1 MKQNIKKKNMFDDSS
16 EEMIKQIKRLREVD
30 CFDWANASQHQDGVA
45 INAELI
51 LPLNSSKTQKAPSL
65 EMLTVKSQNAVAFST
80 HISGGRTCFL
90 DQNIAALS
98 KSTTRPNLYIVDS
111 DRDLYIRHAKTLK
124 QNGYDVYLL
133 DFNDA
138 KNSDRWNPY
147 APLIWRIKLIRELE
161 TELENKDGK
170 YYGIGEMFTTYK
182 DVRARIKE
190 LKSELYDFICIIT
203 DVLYNTDMKFDENV
217 VAKAKQIIS
226 AFTLAMCEDCIS
238 SKLGTAQLVTINL
251 LSNFTLFS
259 RGEAKEMI
267 SYLTEKR
274 DRHSRVKHIVKDILT
289 PLSDSDKE
297 DVFMIAERLI
307 KANIPYELGVL
318 TSEDVIELYKES
330 EHPKAVFVIQ
340 PEQDSFM
347 GGYVTLFLSQAY
359 SCNTEMAEAA
369 SRQILYVKPES
380 VRPNYFI
387 INGYRNLPDIEFN
400 SDSFGLEDDEH
411 KLILVSK
418 SYRQLLAK
426 YGESFAN
433 WMKYNCMVK
442 LFLSVDD
449 MESRNEYRE
458 LCCVSERNETED
470 DYVQSFKEMELFDRV
485 RGVGNAVVSVLM
497 NPPFITRFTS
507 SETLTN
513 VYYPAG
519 EIEMTEPEG
528 LYLDKRVGFDIT
540 RYLRPEE

>member
-16 EEMIKQIKRLREVD
+16 EEMIKQIKKLREVD

-470 DYVQSFKEMELFDRV
+470 DYVQSFKEMELFDKV

-497 NPPFITRFTS
+497 KPPFITRFTS

-519 EIEMTEPEG
+519 EIEITEPEG

-540 RYLRPEE
+540 RYLHPEE

>member
-16 EEMIKQIKRLREVD
+16 EEMIKQIKKLREVD

-259 RGEAKEMI
+259 RGDAKEMI

-485 RGVGNAVVSVLM
+485 RGVGNAVVSVLK

>member
-1 MKQNIKKKNMFDDSS
+1 MKQNNKKKNMFDDSS
-16 EEMIKQIKRLREVD
+16 EEMVKQIKKLREVD

-458 LCCVSERNETED
+458 LCCVSEGNETED
-470 DYVQSFKEMELFDRV
+470 DYVQSFKEMELFDKV

-497 NPPFITRFTS
+497 KPPFITRFTS

-540 RYLRPEE
+540 RYLHPEE

>member
-1 MKQNIKKKNMFDDSS
+1 MKQNNKKKNMFDDSS
-16 EEMIKQIKRLREVD
+16 EEMIKQIKKLREVD

-458 LCCVSERNETED
+458 LCCVSEGNETED
-470 DYVQSFKEMELFDRV
+470 DYVQSFKEMELFDKV

-497 NPPFITRFTS
+497 KPPFITRFTS

-519 EIEMTEPEG
+519 EIEITEPEG

-540 RYLRPEE
+540 RYLHPEE

>member
-16 EEMIKQIKRLREVD
+16 EEMIKQIKKLREVD

-111 DRDLYIRHAKTLK
+111 DRDLYIRHAKSLK

-470 DYVQSFKEMELFDRV
+470 DYVQSFKEMELFDKV

-497 NPPFITRFTS
+497 KPPFITRFTS

-519 EIEMTEPEG
+519 EIEITEPEG

-540 RYLRPEE
+540 RYLHPEE

>member
-16 EEMIKQIKRLREVD
+16 EEMIKQIKKLREVD

-259 RGEAKEMI
+259 RGDAKEMI

-274 DRHSRVKHIVKDILT
+274 DRYSRVKHIVKDILT

-485 RGVGNAVVSVLM
+485 RGVGNAVVSVLK

>member
-1 MKQNIKKKNMFDDSS
+1 MKQNNKKKNMFDDSS
-16 EEMIKQIKRLREVD
+16 EEMVKQIKKLREVD

-497 NPPFITRFTS
+497 KPPFITRFTS

-519 EIEMTEPEG
+519 EIEITEPEG

-540 RYLRPEE
+540 RYLHPEE

>member
-16 EEMIKQIKRLREVD
+16 EEMIKQIKKLREVD

-124 QNGYDVYLL
+124 QNGSDVYLL

-485 RGVGNAVVSVLM
+485 RGVGNAVVSVLK

>member
-1 MKQNIKKKNMFDDSS
+1 MKQNNKKKNMFDDSS
-16 EEMIKQIKRLREVD
+16 EEMIKQIKKLREVD

-470 DYVQSFKEMELFDRV
+470 DYVQSFKEMELFDKV

-497 NPPFITRFTS
+497 KPPFITRFTS

-519 EIEMTEPEG
+519 EIEITEPEG

-540 RYLRPEE
+540 RYLHPEE

>member
-16 EEMIKQIKRLREVD
+16 EEMIKQIKKLREVD

-138 KNSDRWNPY
+138 KNSDRCNPY
-147 APLIWRIKLIRELE
+147 AQLIWRIKLIRELE

-259 RGEAKEMI
+259 RGDAKEMI

>member
-16 EEMIKQIKRLREVD
+16 EEMIKQIKKLREVD

-203 DVLYNTDMKFDENV
+203 DVLYTTDMKFDENV

-259 RGEAKEMI
+259 RGDAKEMI

-274 DRHSRVKHIVKDILT
+274 DRHSRVKHIVKDVLT

-340 PEQDSFM
+340 PEQGSFM

-418 SYRQLLAK
+418 SYRQILAK

-497 NPPFITRFTS
+497 KPPFITRFTS

-519 EIEMTEPEG
+519 EIEITEPEG

-540 RYLRPEE
+540 RYLHPEE

>member
-16 EEMIKQIKRLREVD
+16 EEMIKQIKKLREVD

-138 KNSDRWNPY
+138 KDSDRWNPY

>member
-16 EEMIKQIKRLREVD
+16 EEMIKQIKKLREVD

-98 KSTTRPNLYIVDS
+98 KSTTRPNLYIVDF

-470 DYVQSFKEMELFDRV
+470 DYVQSFKEMELFDKV

-497 NPPFITRFTS
+497 KPPFITRFTS

-540 RYLRPEE
+540 RYLHPEE

>member
-1 MKQNIKKKNMFDDSS
+1 MKQNNKKKNMFDDSS
-16 EEMIKQIKRLREVD
+16 EEMVKQIKKLREVD

-111 DRDLYIRHAKTLK
+111 DRDLYIRHAKSLK

-203 DVLYNTDMKFDENV
+203 EVLYNTDMKFDEDII
-217 VAKAKQIIS
+217 AKAKQIIS

-238 SKLGTAQLVTINL
+238 SKLGTAQLVGINL
-251 LSNFTLFS
+251 LSNFTLYS
-259 RGEAKEMI
+259 KGEASDMMT
-267 SYLTEKR
+267 YLTEKR

-289 PLSDSDKE
+289 PLSADDKE
-297 DVFMIAERLI
+297 EVFMIAERLI
-307 KANIPYELGVL
+307 KTNIPYELGVL
-318 TSEDVIELYKES
+318 TSEDIIELYKES
-330 EHPKAVFVIQ
+330 ENPKAVFIIQ
-340 PEQDSFM
+340 PEQGSFM
-347 GGYVTLFLSQAY
+347 NGYTSLFLSQAY
-359 SCNTEMAEAA
+359 SCNTEMDEAA
-369 SRQILYVKPES
+369 SRQILYTKPDF

-387 INGYRNLPDIEFN
+387 VNGYQNLPDIEFN
-400 SDSFGLEDDEH
+400 SSIFELDDAEH

-426 YGESFAN
+426 YGDSFAD
-433 WMKYNCMVK
+433 WMKHNCMVK

-458 LCCVSERNETED
+458 LCCVGERSEPED
-470 DYVQSFKEMELFDRV
+470 DYVQSFKEMELFDKV
-485 RGVGNAVVSVLM
+485 RGVGNAVVSVFM
-497 NPPFITRFTS
+497 KPPFITRFTS

-519 EIEMTEPEG
+519 EIESMEAEG
-528 LYLDKRVGFDIT
+528 LYLDKRVGFDIA
-540 RYLRPEE
+540 RYLHPEE

>member
-16 EEMIKQIKRLREVD
+16 EEMIKQIKKLREVD

-458 LCCVSERNETED
+458 LCCISERNETED
-470 DYVQSFKEMELFDRV
+470 DYVQSFKEMELFDKV
-485 RGVGNAVVSVLM
+485 RGVGNAVVSVFM
-497 NPPFITRFTS
+497 KPPFITRFTS

-519 EIEMTEPEG
+519 EIESMEAEG
-528 LYLDKRVGFDIT
+528 LYLDKRVGFDIA
-540 RYLRPEE
+540 RYLHPEE

>member
-16 EEMIKQIKRLREVD
+16 EEMIKQIKKLREVD

-80 HISGGRTCFL
+80 HISGGRTFFL

-147 APLIWRIKLIRELE
+147 APLIWRIKLIR
-161 TELENKDGK
+161 ELENKDGK

-369 SRQILYVKPES
+369 SRQILYVKTES

-458 LCCVSERNETED
+458 LCCVSEGNETED
-470 DYVQSFKEMELFDRV
+470 DYVQSFKEMELFDKV

-497 NPPFITRFTS
+497 KPPFITRFTS

-519 EIEMTEPEG
+519 EIEITEPEG

-540 RYLRPEE
+540 RYLHPEE

>member
-1 MKQNIKKKNMFDDSS
+1 MKQNNKKKNMFDDSS
-16 EEMIKQIKRLREVD
+16 EEMIKQIKKLREVD

>member
-16 EEMIKQIKRLREVD
+16 EEMIKQIKKLREVD

-51 LPLNSSKTQKAPSL
+51 LPLNSSKTQKDLYL
-65 EMLTVKSQNAVAFST
+65 EMLTVKGQNAVAFST

-124 QNGYDVYLL
+124 QNGYDVFLL
-133 DFNDA
+133 DFNDS

-147 APLIWRIKLIRELE
+147 SSLIWRIKLIRELE

-190 LKSELYDFICIIT
+190 LKNELHDIINIIT
-203 DVLYNTDMKFDENV
+203 EVIYNTDIRFDETI

-226 AFTLAMCEDCIS
+226 AFTLAMCEDCIN
-238 SKLGTAQLVTINL
+238 SKLGTAQLVGINL

-259 RGEAKEMI
+259 RGDAKEII

-289 PLSDSDKE
+289 PLSDGDKE
-297 DVFMIAERLI
+297 EVFMIAERLV

-318 TSEDVIELYKES
+318 TSEDIIELYKES

-340 PEQDSFM
+340 PEEGLIMS
-347 GGYVTLFLSQAY
+347 GYISLFLSQAY

-369 SRQILYVKPES
+369 SRQILYVKPNS
-380 VRPNYFI
+380 IRPNYFI

-400 SDSFGLEDDEH
+400 SDIFSVEDCEH

-418 SYRQLLAK
+418 SYKQLLVK
-426 YGESFAN
+426 YGDSFAN
-433 WMKYNCMVK
+433 WMKYSCMVK

-458 LCCVSERNETED
+458 LCCMCERSETED

-497 NPPFITRFTS
+497 KPPFITRFTS
-507 SETLTN
+507 SESLSN

-519 EIEMTEPEG
+519 KLEVMETEG

-540 RYLRPEE
+540 RYLHPEE

>member
-16 EEMIKQIKRLREVD
+16 EEMIKQIKKLHEVD

-458 LCCVSERNETED
+458 LCCVSEGNETED
-470 DYVQSFKEMELFDRV
+470 DYVQSFKEMELFDKV

-497 NPPFITRFTS
+497 KPPFITRFTS

-519 EIEMTEPEG
+519 EIEITEPEG

-540 RYLRPEE
+540 RYLHPEE

>member
-16 EEMIKQIKRLREVD
+16 EEMIKQIKKLREVD

-98 KSTTRPNLYIVDS
+98 KSTTRPTLYIVDS

-238 SKLGTAQLVTINL
+238 SKLGTAQHVTINL

-359 SCNTEMAEAA
+359 SCNTEMAEAT

-458 LCCVSERNETED
+458 LCCVSEGNETED
-470 DYVQSFKEMELFDRV
+470 DYVQSFKEMELFDKV

-497 NPPFITRFTS
+497 KPPFITRFTS

-519 EIEMTEPEG
+519 EIEITEPEG

-540 RYLRPEE
+540 RYLHPEE

>member
-16 EEMIKQIKRLREVD
+16 EEMIKQIKKLREVD

-470 DYVQSFKEMELFDRV
+470 DYVQSFKEMELFDKV

-497 NPPFITRFTS
+497 KPPFITRFTS

-540 RYLRPEE
+540 RYLHPEE

>member
-16 EEMIKQIKRLREVD
+16 EEMIKQIKKLREVD

-111 DRDLYIRHAKTLK
+111 DRDLYIRHAKSLK

-458 LCCVSERNETED
+458 LCCVSEGNETED
-470 DYVQSFKEMELFDRV
+470 DYVQSFKEMELFDKV

-497 NPPFITRFTS
+497 KPPFITRFTS

-519 EIEMTEPEG
+519 EIEITEPEG

-540 RYLRPEE
+540 RYLHPEE

>member
-16 EEMIKQIKRLREVD
+16 EEMIKQIKKLREVD

-259 RGEAKEMI
+259 RGDAKEMI

>member
-16 EEMIKQIKRLREVD
+16 EEMVKQIKKLREVD

-458 LCCVSERNETED
+458 LCCVSEGNETED
-470 DYVQSFKEMELFDRV
+470 DYVQSFKEMELFDKV

-497 NPPFITRFTS
+497 KPPFITRFTS

-540 RYLRPEE
+540 RYLHPEE

>member
-16 EEMIKQIKRLREVD
+16 EEMIKQIKKLREVD

-111 DRDLYIRHAKTLK
+111 DRDLYIRHAKSLK

-259 RGEAKEMI
+259 RGDAKEMI

>member
-1 MKQNIKKKNMFDDSS
+1 
-16 EEMIKQIKRLREVD
+16 
-30 CFDWANASQHQDGVA
+30 
-45 INAELI
+45 
-51 LPLNSSKTQKAPSL
+51 
-65 EMLTVKSQNAVAFST
+65 
-80 HISGGRTCFL
+80 
-90 DQNIAALS
+90 
-98 KSTTRPNLYIVDS
+98 
-111 DRDLYIRHAKTLK
+111 
-124 QNGYDVYLL
+124 
-133 DFNDA
+133 
-138 KNSDRWNPY
+138 
-147 APLIWRIKLIRELE
+147 
-161 TELENKDGK
+161 
-170 YYGIGEMFTTYK
+170 MFTTYK

-458 LCCVSERNETED
+458 LCCVAERDENED

-497 NPPFITRFTS
+497 KPPFITRFTS

-519 EIEMTEPEG
+519 EIEMTESEG

-540 RYLRPEE
+540 RYLHPEE

>member
-16 EEMIKQIKRLREVD
+16 EEMIKQIKKLREVD
-30 CFDWANASQHQDGVA
+30 CFDWTNASQHQDGVA
-45 INAELI
+45 INAELSR
-51 LPLNSSKTQKAPSL
+51 PLNSSKTQKAPSL

-259 RGEAKEMI
+259 RGDAKEMI

-458 LCCVSERNETED
+458 LCCVSEGNETED
-470 DYVQSFKEMELFDRV
+470 DYVQSFKEMELFDKV

-497 NPPFITRFTS
+497 KPPFITRFTS

-519 EIEMTEPEG
+519 EIEITEPEG

-540 RYLRPEE
+540 RYLHPEE

>member
-16 EEMIKQIKRLREVD
+16 EEMIKQIKKLREVD

-458 LCCVSERNETED
+458 LCCVSEGNETED
-470 DYVQSFKEMELFDRV
+470 DYVQSFKEMELFDKV

-497 NPPFITRFTS
+497 KPPFITRFTS

-540 RYLRPEE
+540 RYLHPEE

>member
-16 EEMIKQIKRLREVD
+16 EEMIKQIKKLREVD

-80 HISGGRTCFL
+80 HISGGRTFFL

-458 LCCVSERNETED
+458 LCCVSEGNETED
-470 DYVQSFKEMELFDRV
+470 DYVQSFKEMELFDKV

-497 NPPFITRFTS
+497 KPPFITRFTS

-519 EIEMTEPEG
+519 EIEITEPEG

-540 RYLRPEE
+540 RYLHPEE

>member
-16 EEMIKQIKRLREVD
+16 EEMVKQIKKLREVD

-458 LCCVSERNETED
+458 LCCVSEGNETED
-470 DYVQSFKEMELFDRV
+470 DYVQSFKEMELFDKV

-497 NPPFITRFTS
+497 KPPFITRFTS

-519 EIEMTEPEG
+519 EIEITEPEG

-540 RYLRPEE
+540 RYLHPEE

>member
-16 EEMIKQIKRLREVD
+16 EEMIKQIKKLREVD

-470 DYVQSFKEMELFDRV
+470 DYVQSFKEMELFDKV

>member
-16 EEMIKQIKRLREVD
+16 EEMIKQIKKLREVD

-65 EMLTVKSQNAVAFST
+65 EMFTVKSQNAVAFST

-259 RGEAKEMI
+259 RGDAKEMI

>member
-16 EEMIKQIKRLREVD
+16 EEMIKQIKKLREVD

-147 APLIWRIKLIRELE
+147 APLIWRIKLIR
-161 TELENKDGK
+161 ELENKDGK

-458 LCCVSERNETED
+458 LCCVSEGNETED
-470 DYVQSFKEMELFDRV
+470 DYVQSFKEMELFDKV

-497 NPPFITRFTS
+497 KPPFITRFTS

-519 EIEMTEPEG
+519 EIEITEPEG

-540 RYLRPEE
+540 RYLHPEE

>member
-16 EEMIKQIKRLREVD
+16 EEMIKQIKKLREVD

-458 LCCVSERNETED
+458 LCCVSEGNETED

-497 NPPFITRFTS
+497 KPPFITRFTS

-519 EIEMTEPEG
+519 EIEITEPEG

-540 RYLRPEE
+540 RYLHPEE

>member
-16 EEMIKQIKRLREVD
+16 EEMIKQIKKLREVD

-359 SCNTEMAEAA
+359 SCNTEMSEAA
-369 SRQILYVKPES
+369 SRQILYIKPES

-458 LCCVSERNETED
+458 LCCVSEGNETED
-470 DYVQSFKEMELFDRV
+470 DYVQSFKEMELFDKV

-497 NPPFITRFTS
+497 KPPFITRFTS

-519 EIEMTEPEG
+519 EIEITEPEG

-540 RYLRPEE
+540 RYLHPEE

>member
-16 EEMIKQIKRLREVD
+16 EEMIKQIKKLREVD

-51 LPLNSSKTQKAPSL
+51 LPLNSSKTQKTPSL

>member
-16 EEMIKQIKRLREVD
+16 EEMIKQIKKLREVD

-458 LCCVSERNETED
+458 LCCVSERNESED

-540 RYLRPEE
+540 RYLHPEE

>member
-16 EEMIKQIKRLREVD
+16 EEMIKQIKKLREVD

-111 DRDLYIRHAKTLK
+111 DRDPYIRHAKTLK

>member
-16 EEMIKQIKRLREVD
+16 EEMIKQIKKLREVD

-470 DYVQSFKEMELFDRV
+470 DYVQSFKEMELFDKV
-485 RGVGNAVVSVLM
+485 RGVGNAVVSVLK